1 MKLCRLLAC
10 LSLLASRAEAGP
22 IHHVV
27 ATGESLSS
35 VAHDYYGDS
44 RLAPVL
50 AVENELGADPPVP
63 GQRLSIPS
71 ASAHEVGPGETWSS
85 LARDHW
91 DDAKLG
97 RHLAVFLDLDGSVPP
112 RAGAVLPIPALLT
125 WKVQRGKTLSSLSR
139 TFYGSANRASAIARL
154 NGIRDP
160 RRMQAGAKLRIPFP
174 EIAQQPSP
182 PAEVSAQTDAS
193 MPTEVSAQADV
204 SAPPRRESD
213 KLRRAVNAYLDG
225 SFEESLQL
233 LEALRT
239 PVLAQ
244 GSDAEREQL
253 FTHLVFAYVAFARN
267 ADACSAY
274 RALRGVNPA
283 VRFDA
288 DLTSPKVLSA
298 ISTCE

>member
-182 PAEVSAQTDAS
+182 PAEVS
-193 MPTEVSAQADV
+193 VQADV

-267 ADACSAY
+267 ADACNAY